1 MKMHHMKL
9 KSALAKF
16 GPMVATTSDD
26 DLKVLLSD
34 AANGFTQEE
43 QEEVFA
49 ALKKGVEEP
58 PKQTPEG
65 GTSTVP
71 QATTGSEIQIP
82 DFEPADLAN
91 PVKFK
96 EYVQWLL
103 SIPGNT
109 KLKFDLMKVESIRE
123 VRYEGVKDSPVD
135 IVGIR
140 IKDNKPYLGGT
151 LIPVKHAVQHNGY
164 IAEGKNWFAL
174 EGSQLADVMN
184 TNKMFYIVKK

>member
-1 MKMHHMKL
+1 MHHMKL

-16 GPMVATTSDD
+16 GPMLATTTED
-26 DLKVLLSD
+26 DLKVLLAD
-34 AANGFTQEE
+34 PENGYTPEE
-43 QEEVFA
+43 QEEVLA
-49 ALKKGVEEP
+49 ALKSSQPDQNGSAESQPEPTLVKKEE
-58 PKQTPEG
+58 G
-65 GTSTVP
+65 IV
-71 QATTGSEIQIP
+71 IP
-82 DFEPADLAN
+82 DFKPEDLAN
-91 PVKFK
+91 PKKFK

-103 SIPGNT
+103 TIPGNT

-140 IKDNKPYLGGT
+140 IKDNKPYLPGT
-151 LIPVKHAVQHNGY
+151 LIPVKHAVLHNGY
-164 IAEGKNWFAL
+164 IAEGKNWFGL